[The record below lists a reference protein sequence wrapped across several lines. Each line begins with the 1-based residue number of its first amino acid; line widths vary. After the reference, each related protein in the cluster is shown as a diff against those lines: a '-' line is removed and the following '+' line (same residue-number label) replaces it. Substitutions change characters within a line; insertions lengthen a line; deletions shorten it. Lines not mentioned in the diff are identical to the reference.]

1 MISVITEDGSMFKLK
16 VTTVGN
22 STGVVL
28 PREVLS
34 RLKVT
39 KGDVLY
45 LTESQDGYK
54 ITPYD
59 EEFAQQ
65 MEVAERVLRENRDV
79 LRELAKLRANQGGC
93 WSTSSSPCRKPPSP
107 STEGPRAFA
116 IEACWIPPWRAPGT
130 FSLTLTR

>member
-1 MISVITEDGSMFKLK
+1 MLKLK

-34 RLKVT
+34 RLKVQ

-45 LTESQDGYK
+45 LTETSDGYQ

-59 EEFAQQ
+59 EEFGRQ
-65 MEVAERVLRENRDV
+65 MEAAERVMRDHRDV
-79 LRELAKLRANQGGC
+79 LRELAK
-93 WSTSSSPCRKPPSP
+93 
-107 STEGPRAFA
+107 
-116 IEACWIPPWRAPGT
+116 
-130 FSLTLTR
+130 

>member
-1 MISVITEDGSMFKLK
+1 MIYVITEDGSMFKLK

-34 RLKVT
+34 RLKVQ

-45 LTESQDGYK
+45 LTESPDGYK

-59 EEFAQQ
+59 EEFSQQ
-65 MEVAERVLRENRDV
+65 MEAAERVMKDNRDV
-79 LRELAKLRANQGGC
+79 LRELAK
-93 WSTSSSPCRKPPSP
+93 
-107 STEGPRAFA
+107 
-116 IEACWIPPWRAPGT
+116 
-130 FSLTLTR
+130 

>member
-1 MISVITEDGSMFKLK
+1 MFKLK

-28 PREVLS
+28 PKEVLS
-34 RLKVT
+34 RLKVQ

-59 EEFAQQ
+59 EEFALQ
-65 MEVAERVLRENRDV
+65 MEAAERILRENRDV
-79 LRELAKLRANQGGC
+79 LRELAK
-93 WSTSSSPCRKPPSP
+93 
-107 STEGPRAFA
+107 
-116 IEACWIPPWRAPGT
+116 
-130 FSLTLTR
+130 